1 MTTVD
6 LFGAENEELVSLV
19 AGQIIFKEGDAGSL
33 MYVVHDGEVEL
44 RVRDQLVD
52 TLGRGGVLG
61 EMALIEHAPRSAT
74 ATAKTDCVLVP
85 ISEKRFT
92 FMVQQTP
99 HFALQIMKVMAERL
113 RRMTTAFRLSFRP
126 DSEHCL
132 TLPAILQ
139 LRN

>member
-1 MTTVD
+1 MATVD
-6 LFGAENEELVSLV
+6 LFHADNEELVSFFM
-19 AGQIIFKEGDAGSL
+19 GQTIFREGDAGSL
-33 MYVVHDGEVEL
+33 MYVVRDGEVEL

-52 TLGRGGVLG
+52 TLGPGGVLG

-74 ATAKTDCVLVP
+74 ATAKTDCALMP

-113 RRMTTAFRLSFRP
+113 RRMDDRL
-126 DSEHCL
+126 
-132 TLPAILQ
+132 
-139 LRN
+139 